1 VARVKWATFVVVI
14 WNIQRAKSTSS
25 RVKGC
30 GEKER
35 GEEAYLRISGRSS
48 GLGRVVK
55 RVLKASDIDG
65 LGEAT
70 ATCKYERWR
79 WVWDGGWRAGCGSV
93 EVGRRAQLRTDA
105 KIPETPKSFG

>member
-1 VARVKWATFVVVI
+1 MWGCRACRRWAYEV
-14 WNIQRAKSTSS
+14 QQK
-25 RVKGC
+25 VKGC

-48 GLGRVVK
+48 GLGRAEK

-79 WVWDGGWRAGCGSV
+79 WRCGMEDGGRVVDRSRWDVAPK
-93 EVGRRAQLRTDA
+93 LRTDA
-105 KIPETPKSFG
+105 KIRETPKSFG